1 MKRAADSG
9 IKQAALIKR
18 KIFLL
23 ETVLSGDTHLMQVI
37 VANSTHSCCS
47 SSGGEE
53 EDGDALVDSDSE
65 DCRKFRCD

>member
-23 ETVLSGDTHLMQVI
+23 ETVVSGDTHLMQVI

-53 EDGDALVDSDSE
+53 EEDGDALVDSDNE
-65 DCRKFRCD
+65 AKFRHE